1 MRANNYPPINVLSVC
16 RGISGKK
23 IPYHLTPYRF
33 SMQNGETYRIKK
45 IRHFHKD
52 RKGKGEHFHYV
63 VTTEES
69 RYFRLLFDT
78 NSFTWRLIEEKSNG
92 DLKTFNY

>member
-1 MRANNYPPINVLSVC
+1 MKAKNYPPINVLSVC
-16 RGISGKK
+16 RGILDEE

-33 SMQNGETYRIKK
+33 TKQNGETHRIKD

-63 VTTEES
+63 VRTREN
-69 RYFRLLFDT
+69 RYFRLLFDS
-78 NSFTWRLIEEKSNG
+78 NSFTWRLIEERFEGVTK
-92 DLKTFNY
+92 NY